1 MEAEPS
7 VRGPRG
13 PAGVPGT
20 LTSVLQERCRRLSP
34 RQYLPPIVGLEGT
47 RGQETDGARGAGGG
61 GQPALR
67 TGVPRADLGLSQWR
81 LEEDTPPPHVRLQSP
96 HGVHGP
102 QAPSTPSGRDPKGTH
117 TRL

>member
-1 MEAEPS
+1 MGSSTYFKGGDCWESWKEPDARGGARDANRDAGAGGVGAENRGGGRAGSPGDGAQPAEAQWKLNYAYFPS

-47 RGQETDGARGAGGG
+47 RGQ
-61 GQPALR
+61 
-67 TGVPRADLGLSQWR
+67 
-81 LEEDTPPPHVRLQSP
+81 
-96 HGVHGP
+96 
-102 QAPSTPSGRDPKGTH
+102 
-117 TRL
+117 